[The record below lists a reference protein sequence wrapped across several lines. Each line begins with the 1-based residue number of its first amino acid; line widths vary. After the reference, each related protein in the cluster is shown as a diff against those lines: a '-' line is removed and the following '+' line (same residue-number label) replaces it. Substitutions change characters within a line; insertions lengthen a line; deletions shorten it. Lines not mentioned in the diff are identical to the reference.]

1 MLDYYV
7 VDAFADRIFEGNPA
21 GVCILE
27 EWLPS
32 EKMQKIAMENCLS
45 ETAFAVKVSE
55 GNYEI
60 RWFTPKCEI
69 DLCGHATF
77 GTSYVLFRFYE
88 TDIKELHFHGLY
100 ADYQL
105 TVTKND
111 ELLTLDFPKMK
122 LEQLSYESYI
132 EDALGAKPIE
142 VWRSERDLICLF
154 DDESIVAAMN
164 PDLAKIKEFPIGISV
179 FVTAKS
185 SEYDFVARAFWPK
198 VGIDEDPVCGSM
210 FCALAP
216 FWMQKLGKAKMV
228 CRQVSKRG
236 GTVYC
241 EVNGERVN
249 ISGKGALYSKAR
261 IYVDEE

>member
-27 EWLPS
+27 KWLPS

-88 TDIKELHFHGLY
+88 TNIKELHFHGLY

-105 TVTKND
+105 TVTKNG

-132 EDALGAKPIE
+132 EDALGEKPIE

-154 DDESIVAAMN
+154 DDETVVAAMN

-185 SEYDFVARAFWPK
+185 SKYDFVARAFWPK

-216 FWMQKLGKAKMV
+216 FWDKKLGKAKMV

-249 ISGKGALYSKAR
+249 ISGKGSLYSKAS
-261 IYVDEE
+261 ICVDEE

>member
-77 GTSYVLFRFYE
+77 GRL
-88 TDIKELHFHGLY
+88 
-100 ADYQL
+100 
-105 TVTKND
+105 
-111 ELLTLDFPKMK
+111 
-122 LEQLSYESYI
+122 
-132 EDALGAKPIE
+132 
-142 VWRSERDLICLF
+142 
-154 DDESIVAAMN
+154 
-164 PDLAKIKEFPIGISV
+164 
-179 FVTAKS
+179 
-185 SEYDFVARAFWPK
+185 
-198 VGIDEDPVCGSM
+198 M
-210 FCALAP
+210 FCSAFTRLISKNCI
-216 FWMQKLGKAKMV
+216 FTVCMQI
-228 CRQVSKRG
+228 
-236 GTVYC
+236 
-241 EVNGERVN
+241 
-249 ISGKGALYSKAR
+249 IS
-261 IYVDEE
+261 